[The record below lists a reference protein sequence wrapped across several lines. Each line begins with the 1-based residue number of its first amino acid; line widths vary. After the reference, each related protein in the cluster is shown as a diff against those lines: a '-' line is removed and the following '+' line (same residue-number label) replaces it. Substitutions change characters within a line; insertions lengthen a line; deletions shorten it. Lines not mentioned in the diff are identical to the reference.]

1 MKVCNPETAYD
12 VFIYNSS
19 IIKLFMPVGARLTL
33 LKYSVGNDLFAS
45 QMIIQQLHR
54 IKLDQHS
61 IARERRGFESWR
73 KYMQHIPKKP
83 VEIVVNTAINGTLDE
98 LHEMMYPCND
108 QKRDSIK
115 ALKVK
120 KQFASYLVAFGML
133 RYSCNINESE
143 VSK

>member
-1 MKVCNPETAYD
+1 MKVCKPETAYD

-45 QMIIQQLHR
+45 QMIIHQLHR
-54 IKLDQHS
+54 INLDRYS
-61 IARERRGFESWR
+61 IARMRDGFVSWR
-73 KYMQHIPKKP
+73 KYMKHIPKKP
-83 VEIVVNTAINGTLDE
+83 VEIVVNTPIMGTLDE
-98 LHEMMYPCND
+98 IHDLMYPCND
-108 QKRDSIK
+108 HKRDSIK

-120 KQFASYLVAFGML
+120 KQFAAYLVSFGML
-133 RYSCNINESE
+133 HYSCNINESE